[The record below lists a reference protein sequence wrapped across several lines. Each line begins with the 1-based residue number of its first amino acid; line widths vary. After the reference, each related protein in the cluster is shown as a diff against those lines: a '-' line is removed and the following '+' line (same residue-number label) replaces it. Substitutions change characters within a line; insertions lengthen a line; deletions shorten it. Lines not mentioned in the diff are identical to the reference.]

1 MLGAIVL
8 EELRNLQLK
17 LQACVAQFRRRHP
30 SFDDAFSSYT
40 AQYGEDSV
48 KVYEPFKI
56 SETIDPVTVILGRTT
71 PLFYR
76 DSKRSLTGTLS
87 SVTIESGETYILG
100 RRESSDSKLILWS
113 PTEEIEIEHYNDR
126 ARIFPSRIHAG
137 IFASESGEVL
147 FADLGSTSG
156 SILTGESVKP
166 EPFIVVYSTATA
178 GVRRVVIP
186 SKYPLT

>member
-1 MLGAIVL
+1 LGAIVL
-8 EELRNLQLK
+8 EELRNLQPK
-17 LQACVAQFRRRHP
+17 LQACAASLRKKYP

-76 DSKRSLTGTLS
+76 DSKRGLTGTLS

-100 RRESSDSKLILWS
+100 RRELIDSKLILWS

-137 IFASESGEVL
+137 IFALESGEVL

>member
-1 MLGAIVL
+1 MRAILL
-8 EELRNLQLK
+8 EELRNLETRW
-17 LQACVAQFRRRHP
+17 QACVASFRRKYP
-30 SFDDAFSSYT
+30 SFDEAFSSYT

-56 SETIDPVTVILGRTT
+56 SETIDPVTMILGRTT

-87 SVTIESGETYILG
+87 STAIEPGEIYILG
-100 RRESSDSKLILWS
+100 RRESTDSKLIVWS
-113 PTEEIEIEHYNDR
+113 ANEEIEIEHYNDR

-137 IFASESGEVL
+137 IFALESGEVL

-166 EPFIVVYSTATA
+166 EPFVVMYLTATA